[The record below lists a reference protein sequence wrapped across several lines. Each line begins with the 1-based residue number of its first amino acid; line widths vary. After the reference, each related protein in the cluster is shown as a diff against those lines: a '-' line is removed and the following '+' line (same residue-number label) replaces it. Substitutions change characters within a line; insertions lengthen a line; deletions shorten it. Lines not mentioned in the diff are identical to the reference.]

1 MSAVQDLSFVGR
13 DVKNMTAGKLLG
25 TALVLGVAAIVS
37 WSAYDPQI
45 EIYPGRKIAR
55 SQAEHTLAV
64 WDAAVPGREPNFV
77 NRHPKP
83 SGMQPLN
90 PQVPEM
96 GER

>member
-1 MSAVQDLSFVGR
+1 
-13 DVKNMTAGKLLG
+13 
-25 TALVLGVAAIVS
+25 
-37 WSAYDPQI
+37 
-45 EIYPGRKIAR
+45 
-55 SQAEHTLAV
+55 V

-96 GER
+96 SER